1 MDAFEAIRKERTS
14 GKVLCG
20 TTKAAKSVTTLAA
33 AFGLKEDASLYH
45 QVDGEMAR
53 AIIVG
58 ILHRDLAYGNRL
70 LSLARAETL
79 AGQIM
84 QRYADPAIRF
94 LTNGQFK
101 QGAGA
106 GLELSQWHLGRRR
119 RLAAPARS
127 AGVRL
132 FLRCVRVSGG
142 TGSRSA
148 DRRAG
153 GPSRW
158 PGRARAARS
167 GRCGRGR
174 GAGR

>member
-84 QRYADPAIRF
+84 QRFTDPAIRF

-106 GLELSQWHLGRRR
+106 GLVLSHWD
-119 RLAAPARS
+119 PATN
-127 AGVRL
+127 ATFDTGVL
-132 FLRCVRVSGG
+132 ILG
-142 TGSRSA
+142 TGESA
-148 DRRAG
+148 CIWVAEED
-153 GPSRW
+153 
-158 PGRARAARS
+158 
-167 GRCGRGR
+167 
-174 GAGR
+174 

>member
-20 TTKAAKSVTTLAA
+20 TTKAAKSVATLAA

-45 QVDGEMAR
+45 QVDAEMAK

-70 LSLARAETL
+70 LSLARAQVL

-84 QRYADPAIRF
+84 DRFTDPAIRF

-106 GLELSQWHLGRRR
+106 GLVLSHWDPATTSTFDTGVLILGT
-119 RLAAPARS
+119 AES
-127 AGVRL
+127 ACIWV
-132 FLRCVRVSGG
+132 
-142 TGSRSA
+142 A
-148 DRRAG
+148 DED
-153 GPSRW
+153 
-158 PGRARAARS
+158 
-167 GRCGRGR
+167 
-174 GAGR
+174 

>member
-84 QRYADPAIRF
+84 QRYTDPAIRF

-106 GLELSQWHLGRRR
+106 GLVLSHWDPATTSTFDTGVLILGT
-119 RLAAPARS
+119 AES
-127 AGVRL
+127 ACIWV
-132 FLRCVRVSGG
+132 
-142 TGSRSA
+142 A
-148 DRRAG
+148 EED
-153 GPSRW
+153 
-158 PGRARAARS
+158 
-167 GRCGRGR
+167 
-174 GAGR
+174 